1 MLVVTSIFDEQ
12 AASYDDDLFHP
23 LVADTLISL
32 LPPRPA
38 LLVDAATGT
47 GAAAFASLRLS
58 PSSVLGVDF
67 STLMIERARAKATS
81 LDPAGVISWQV
92 GPAVPLPVA
101 DGAADAVVCASA
113 LHFLGATALTDWAR
127 VLRPGGVLAFSIS
140 SSARFK
146 RDGPMAELMP
156 RDLRIPGSE
165 QEAAAL
171 ATAAG
176 FSSAEGQTVKAHLGG
191 RERSV
196 FAVRAV
202 R

>member
-1 MLVVTSIFDEQ
+1 MSSAFDEM
-12 AASYDDDLFHP
+12 AAGYDDDPFHP
-23 LVADTLISL
+23 LVADKLISFV
-32 LPPRPA
+32 PERPA

-47 GAAAFASLRLS
+47 GAAAFAALRLS
-58 PSSVLGVDF
+58 PGAVLGVDI
-67 STLMIERARAKATS
+67 SASMVDLARTKATS

-92 GPAVPLPVA
+92 GPAVPLPVPDA
-101 DGAADAVVCASA
+101 GADAVVCASA
-113 LHFLGATALTDWAR
+113 LHFLGATALADWAR

-146 RDGPMAELMP
+146 PGGSMGELMP

-165 QEAAAL
+165 AEAAGL

-176 FSSAEGQTVKAHLGG
+176 FSAASAETVAAHMGG
-191 RERSV
+191 RERLV

>member
-1 MLVVTSIFDEQ
+1 MTSIFDAQ
-12 AASYDDDLFHP
+12 AADYDDDLFHP

-38 LLVDAATGT
+38 LLVDAGCGT

-58 PSSVLGVDF
+58 PTSVLGVDF
-67 STLMIERARAKATS
+67 SPAMIERARTKAAS
-81 LDPAGVISWQV
+81 LDPAGVISWHV

-113 LHFLGATALTDWAR
+113 LHFLGAAALTDWAR

-140 SSARFK
+140 SSARLK
-146 RDGPMAELMP
+146 REGPMAELMP
-156 RDLRIPGSE
+156 RDLRIPAS
-165 QEAAAL
+165 QDEAAAL

-176 FSSAEGQTVKAHLGG
+176 FSSAEGQTVTAHLGG
-191 RERSV
+191 RERVV